1 MCIRDRYLSS
11 SVNSILLQVVLISIA
26 IATSSFVVINYPEP
40 KPPEPDLL
48 PMHSITIETWTNDKN
63 IDEAFTTTSTPGI
76 NIVFYFWNDVGA
88 TDSIAVT
95 GTTNG
100 TGMVTVLLEEGTYDM
115 KVGEWSTET
124 LDIFENITIVVHRYD
139 YEIIPD
145 SIDINALSA
154 DWQVTSDDI
163 IFVKYS
169 STFEFEVNLDSI
181 KMSGLELDS
190 IACELTDDAEA
201 AVPVGGADLYAA
213 DANCELDEPLFPFAS
228 WSDGFR
234 IPAGITIPW
243 SVAKTNPEVVLNIS
257 YVEMSVDE

>member
-1 MCIRDRYLSS
+1 
-11 SVNSILLQVVLISIA
+11 VLISIA
-26 IATSSFVVINYPEP
+26 ILTSSFVVMNYPEP

-48 PMHSITIETWTNDKN
+48 PMHTIVIETWTTDKN
-63 IDEAFTTTSTPGI
+63 IGEAGSKGPTPSI
-76 NIVFYFWNDVGA
+76 NIVFYFWNDFGA
-88 TDSIAVT
+88 TDIIAVT

-100 TGMVTVLLEEGTYDM
+100 TGLVTVLLEEGTYDM
-115 KVGEWSTET
+115 KVGEWTTET
-124 LDIFENITIVVHRYD
+124 LDIFENITIVAHRYD

-163 IFVKYS
+163 IAVKYT

-181 KMSGLELDS
+181 KMSGLELDNL
-190 IACELTDDAEA
+190 ACEMTDDAED

-213 DANCELDEPLFPFAS
+213 DTNCELDELLFPFAS
-228 WSDGFR
+228 WSDSFR

-243 SVAKTNPEVVLNIS
+243 SVAKTNPEVILNLS